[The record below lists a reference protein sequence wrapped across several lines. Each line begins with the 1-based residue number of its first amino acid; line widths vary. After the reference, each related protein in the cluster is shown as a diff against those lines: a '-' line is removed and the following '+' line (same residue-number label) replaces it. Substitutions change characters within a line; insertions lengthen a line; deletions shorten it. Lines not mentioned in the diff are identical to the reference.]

1 MPSKLK
7 EIKNKTTL
15 SKEDV
20 EWLINQAERAEELV
34 EIVMLKDREYIR
46 LLHELNKQK
55 GDN

>member
-7 EIKNKTTL
+7 NIKNKDKP
-15 SKEDV
+15 SESDIK
-20 EWLINQAERAEELV
+20 WLINQAERAEELV